1 MTVYNITSK
10 ANSFLQKAQSLF
22 TGPRVVVDNRTDLKF
37 AEQTEISR
45 HDHHNLEV
53 KLLTQS
59 VDHRLESAL
68 DIFLFVPGSFQL
80 SRWAK
85 SDLQNDFRSR
95 LRLAV
100 PIQSDEGHAAVEDAK
115 RRLREALENRAA
127 RGALFEAEVV
137 DDLSEHTKEVG
148 AVIGE
153 TLKQLSV
160 RHSNRFRMAH
170 ALTED
175 IASSVLTLREVHD
188 GLLGTARMVASL
200 REILEIPGPER
211 DPTVALLD
219 EFISHLYVQYLG
231 SLRSAMDAM
240 KTVHER
246 FQSPLYFSAR
256 ADLDRRLNQLQKA
269 EADYRGR
276 FARVP
281 ERARDS
287 AEMEHC
293 VLRLSQLKK
302 FFQSRMFLD
311 ISRKNTRRRISET
324 TAALGAACAALW
336 AAFAKQFEDPH
347 RFRPDSRGAL
357 VLSIG
362 ILIYVLKDR
371 VKEWT
376 KTTANQRANRWI
388 PDFAQQLIA
397 DGRTI
402 GAIREWF
409 YFRKLKTLPGAL
421 RRLRSRAY
429 RSEIEGGL
437 PEEIFHYQ
445 RKHSVQPGSLSRA
458 QTGWA
463 LQESI
468 RINVER
474 YLKHMDDPFKE
485 LAVLDSSGR
494 LSQFRSHR
502 VYDFYIGIHSTLF
515 LQTREF
521 WEWPGHSAR
530 HPVGE
535 LTRLY
540 RVILDKKGIDRVEEI
555 GSTV

>member
-1 MTVYNITSK
+1 LTVVNLTSR
-10 ANSFLQKAQSLF
+10 ANLIFQKAHRLF
-22 TGPRVVVDNRTDLKF
+22 AKPRVIVEKDSVPSYF
-37 AEQTEISR
+37 EQTELTR

-53 KLLTQS
+53 KMLTQAVHHS
-59 VDHRLESAL
+59 VDSTL
-68 DIFLFVPGSFQL
+68 DVFLFVPGSFQL
-80 SRWAK
+80 SRWSK
-85 SDLQNDFRSR
+85 MELQSDFRSR

-100 PIQSDEGHAAVEDAK
+100 PLQSEEGNAAIEDAK
-115 RRLREALENRAA
+115 RRLRQTLEQLASPDMD
-127 RGALFEAEVV
+127 AELLV
-137 DDLSEHTKEVG
+137 DCLTDHAKEVG
-148 AVIGE
+148 AVTSE
-153 TLKQLSV
+153 TLKQLSQ
-160 RHSNRFRMAH
+160 RHRTRFRLAH
-170 ALTED
+170 ALTGD
-175 IASSVLTLREVHD
+175 VVSCVLGLREVQA
-188 GLLGTARMVASL
+188 GLAGTSELVNSI
-200 REILEIPGPER
+200 REILCA
-211 DPTVALLD
+211 PTDGQNPVLSLLD

-231 SLRSAMDAM
+231 SFRSAVEAM
-240 KTVHER
+240 HPIHER
-246 FQSPLYFSAR
+246 FQAPIYFSAR
-256 ADLDRRLNQLQKA
+256 AELETKLLQLQKREA
-269 EADYRGR
+269 EYRAHFPQVLEKAKGD
-276 FARVP
+276 A
-281 ERARDS
+281 ER
-287 AEMEHC
+287 EHQ

-311 ISRKNTRRRISET
+311 ISRKDPRRRLTET
-324 TAALGAACAALW
+324 AAALGAACAALW
-336 AAFAKQFEDPH
+336 AAIAKQFEDPH
-347 RFRPDSRGAL
+347 RFETSSRGMIL
-357 VLSIG
+357 LSVG